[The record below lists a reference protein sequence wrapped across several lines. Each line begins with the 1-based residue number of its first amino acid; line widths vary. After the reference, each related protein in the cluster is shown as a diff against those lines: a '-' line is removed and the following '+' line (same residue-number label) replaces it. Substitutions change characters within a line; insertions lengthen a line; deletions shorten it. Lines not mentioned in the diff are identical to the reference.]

1 MSDDRDFDME
11 VVEDKVGMQSDNGAV
26 EKEESSSSSRNLDD
40 LPEIER
46 VPDGWELDTIE
57 GVAEDVLGGG
67 TPSKSNEDYWG
78 GEIPWASVKD
88 LDGVAVQDT
97 EDYITEEGAKN
108 SATNLISSGSVVIST
123 RMTVGEAFMNLVDMA
138 INQDLKAIKPDNSR
152 VNTHFLVYALREK
165 DRYLKSLGRG
175 TTVSGITTA
184 DLKRTHL
191 ARPPLPEQRKIA
203 SVLYAVDQA
212 IQKTEEI
219 IEQAKRVKRGLMQD
233 VFRLGIDQSWSIRD
247 HDADSEQWQKTPLG
261 RIPRS
266 WEHVRLGDV
275 VERSGGLIQT
285 GPFGSQLHQEEYVD
299 EGVPVVMPQNIEDG
313 KVDTAEIAQ
322 ITPTKAEE
330 LSRHRLREN
339 DVVLARRGNLE
350 RAAVITEKEKGWI
363 CGTGCLLIRL
373 PVDEIAGSWF
383 GAVYGY
389 GIVQDQIMAQAVG
402 STMLNLNQSILENL
416 QLALPPLH
424 EQERITSVLSRADAK
439 IEEEIELKL
448 KLQGLKT
455 GLMQDLLTGE
465 VRTADKAI
473 EVLGEVKA
481 HG

>member
-1 MSDDRDFDME
+1 ME
-11 VVEDKVGMQSDNGAV
+11 VVEDKTDIQTGAV
-26 EKEESSSSSRNLDD
+26 EKGDSSSTSRNLDD

-88 LDGVAVQDT
+88 LDGVAIQGT
-97 EDYITEEGAKN
+97 EDYITEEGVEN

-138 INQDLKAIKPDNSR
+138 INQDLKAIKPDDSR
-152 VNTHFLVYALREK
+152 VNTRFLVYVLRGK

-184 DLKRTHL
+184 DLKRTHF

-212 IQKTEEI
+212 IQKTEAI
-219 IEQAKRVKRGLMQD
+219 IEQAKRVKRGLIRSLLKKGIRPDGKIRDLDCEPESFQKT
-233 VFRLGIDQSWSIRD
+233 RLGTIPERWSIAQFKEAATLRHGFQFRSYHFSEAGYPVVKIKNVTD
-247 HDADSEQWQKTPLG
+247 DGTLDMSDAS
-261 RIPRS
+261 RIPKSEADQFEDVELFEGDLLMSLTGNIGRVV
-266 WEHVRLGDV
+266 EVPKTNVRLFQNYRVGRFTSQDQKKLSSGFLKLV
-275 VERSGGLIQT
+275 LSSDLFYKQLMRQSSKTAQSNIGKKDFQRTLLPIPPLEEQNRISEKVEAHLEYIQ
-285 GPFGSQLHQEEYVD
+285 QEKSNVD
-299 EGVPVVMPQNIEDG
+299 
-313 KVDTAEIAQ
+313 
-322 ITPTKAEE
+322 
-330 LSRHRLREN
+330 RLR
-339 DVVLARRGNLE
+339 
-350 RAAVITEKEKGWI
+350 
-363 CGTGCLLIRL
+363 RL
-373 PVDEIAGSWF
+373 
-383 GAVYGY
+383 
-389 GIVQDQIMAQAVG
+389 
-402 STMLNLNQSILENL
+402 
-416 QLALPPLH
+416 
-424 EQERITSVLSRADAK
+424 K
-439 IEEEIELKL
+439 K
-448 KLQGLKT
+448 

-465 VRTADKAI
+465 VRTMDKAI

>member
-1 MSDDRDFDME
+1 MSNDWDFDME
-11 VVEDKVGMQSDNGAV
+11 VVEDKTDMQTGAV
-26 EKEESSSSSRNLDD
+26 EKGDSSSTSRNLDD

-78 GEIPWASVKD
+78 GKIPWASVKD

-97 EDYITEEGAKN
+97 EDYITEEGIEN

-123 RMTVGEAFMNLVDMA
+123 RMTVGEAFLNLVDMA
-138 INQDLKAIKPDNSR
+138 INQDLKAIKPDDSR
-152 VNTHFLVYALREK
+152 VNTRFLVYALRGK

-184 DLKRTHL
+184 DLKRTHF

-233 VFRLGIDQSWSIRD
+233 LFETGYYDHSICERRIGPQLRKVPESWDVIGIGELAEYQNGYGFSKDEWSEQGRPIIRIQDLTRPEESDVNYFDGQVDEKYEVENGDILVSWSATLGVFKWNRGSAVLNQHIFKVRNIKKFVNEGYLYY
-247 HDADSEQWQKTPLG
+247 ALNYALSE
-261 RIPRS
+261 
-266 WEHVRLGDV
+266 
-275 VERSGGLIQT
+275 
-285 GPFGSQLHQEEYVD
+285 
-299 EGVPVVMPQNIEDG
+299 
-313 KVDTAEIAQ
+313 
-322 ITPTKAEE
+322 
-330 LSRHRLREN
+330 
-339 DVVLARRGNLE
+339 LE
-350 RAAVITEKEKGWI
+350 RK
-363 CGTGCLLIRL
+363 LH
-373 PVDEIAGSWF
+373 
-383 GAVYGY
+383 
-389 GIVQDQIMAQAVG
+389 G
-402 STMLNLNQSILENL
+402 STMKHVTRSAFENTEVP
-416 QLALPPLH
+416 LPGLD
-424 EQERITSVLSRADAK
+424 EQKTISRVLGSVD
-439 IEEEIELKL
+439 EEIRTEEAKKQNLEQVK
-448 KLQGLKT
+448 K

-465 VRTADKAI
+465 VRTMDKAI

>member
-1 MSDDRDFDME
+1 MSNDWDFDME
-11 VVEDKVGMQSDNGAV
+11 VVEDKTDMQTGAV
-26 EKEESSSSSRNLDD
+26 EKGDSSSTSRNLDD

-88 LDGVAVQDT
+88 LDGVAIQGT
-97 EDYITEEGAKN
+97 EDYITEEGVEN

-138 INQDLKAIKPDNSR
+138 INQDLKAIKPDDSR
-152 VNTHFLVYALREK
+152 VNTRFLVYALRGK

-184 DLKRTHL
+184 DLKRTHF

-212 IQKTEEI
+212 IQKTEAI

-233 VFRLGIDQSWSIRD
+233 LFREGLREHTGCQSV
-247 HDADSEQWQKTPLG
+247 
-261 RIPRS
+261 RIGPKEKEFPSS
-266 WEHVRLGDV
+266 WEIKTLNSLLLRLTNGISEDQNKEGRGFPV
-275 VERSGGLIQT
+275 TRIETISD
-285 GPFGSQLHQEEYVD
+285 GSIEYSKVGYVD
-299 EGVPVVMPQNIEDG
+299 KSKSKFSKYKIEKGDILFSHINSPSHLGKNAFYDGKKDLYHGMNLLLMRLDTDKISSKFAYYYINQKMVYDFWKSNCGKAVNQVSINQQQISRLKVPVPPKGEQKQIVDKIE
-313 KVDTAEIAQ
+313 
-322 ITPTKAEE
+322 
-330 LSRHRLREN
+330 
-339 DVVLARRGNLE
+339 NLE
-350 RAAVITEKEKGWI
+350 RVVQAEDKKSEVLKSLKR
-363 CGTGCLLIRL
+363 GT
-373 PVDEIAGSWF
+373 
-383 GAVYGY
+383 
-389 GIVQDQIMAQAVG
+389 
-402 STMLNLNQSILENL
+402 
-416 QLALPPLH
+416 
-424 EQERITSVLSRADAK
+424 
-439 IEEEIELKL
+439 
-448 KLQGLKT
+448 
-455 GLMQDLLTGE
+455 MQDLLTGE

-473 EVLGEVKA
+473 EVLGEVNA

>member
-11 VVEDKVGMQSDNGAV
+11 VVENKVGMQPDNGAV
-26 EKEESSSSSRNLDD
+26 EKEESSSTSRNLDD

-46 VPDGWELDTIE
+46 VPDGWELNTIE
-57 GVAEDVLGGG
+57 EVAEDVVGGG

-138 INQDLKAIKPDNSR
+138 INQDLKAIKPDDSR
-152 VNTHFLVYALREK
+152 VNTHFLVYALRGK

-212 IQKTEEI
+212 IQKTEAI
-219 IEQAKRVKRGLMQD
+219 IESLRRIRLGLKQDLFTEGFYKYTSYRETHIGKVPAGWEVKKAREVCGDITVGVVSGATDKYVEPSEGAPFVRSQD
-233 VFRLGIDQSWSIRD
+233 VNETYIDTSSLKYIS
-247 HDADSEQWQKTPLG
+247 HDFNDRKSSSKLRA
-261 RIPRS
+261 
-266 WEHVRLGDV
+266 GDV
-275 VERSGGLIQT
+275 ITVRTGEPGTSCVVPQELEGANCFSLIISRPKKSVNEKYYSYYINSPRALDFIDSWKAGGVQDN
-285 GPFGSQLHQEEYVD
+285 FNV
-299 EGVPVVMPQNIEDG
+299 GVM
-313 KVDTAEIAQ
+313 K
-322 ITPTKAEE
+322 
-330 LSRHRLREN
+330 
-339 DVVLARRGNLE
+339 
-350 RAAVITEKEKGWI
+350 
-363 CGTGCLLIRL
+363 RL
-373 PVDEIAGSWF
+373 PIPWPPEDEQRKIV
-383 GAVYGY
+383 AVL
-389 GIVQDQIMAQAVG
+389 DQVNDRISEARE
-402 STMLNLNQSILENL
+402 ENRFL
-416 QLALPPLH
+416 Y
-424 EQERITSVLSRADAK
+424 R
-439 IEEEIELKL
+439 LK
-448 KLQGLKT
+448 K
-455 GLMQDLLTGE
+455 GLMQDLLTGGI
-465 VRTADKAI
+465 RTTDKAI
-473 EVLGEVKA
+473 EVLDEVKA